1 MAEDQNK
8 QDYKDLNDTIEDV
21 NSNSTEYLQKFTY
34 RSYDG
39 KFQPR
44 WMRILHLIRF
54 ELIST
59 WRKSKFAKVLIVIVL
74 VFSLFAIIGAST
86 VKLLDE
92 EGEVIDDE
100 KVIRDALNEAI
111 ANHLAMNSLIL
122 SNSDG
127 ISYGLGMGLSFLL
140 IIVIGLAGSGFF
152 ADDKKGKVIEIYL
165 SRLEKREY
173 ITGKVGAI
181 VIYINI
187 FVLLPLLITG
197 LLYVQ
202 ALEEDHVEFLDF
214 YLGIITYSILCS
226 IILGLFILVLSI
238 FVEKRA
244 YASLIFFL
252 VFLFGGIIGNWIAEE
267 NMNNEFLLLISPSN
281 FLVLLAYVCL
291 GDYDLGVW
299 DDKQEKVRPLN
310 LDNGFSLE
318 YWHIFLLA
326 FIYILIFS
334 LILAYKIWK
343 TTTEEL

>member
-1 MAEDQNK
+1 MTEDQ
-8 QDYKDLNDTIEDV
+8 T
-21 NSNSTEYLQKFTY
+21 NSTEYLQKFTY

-44 WMRILHLIRF
+44 WMRVLYLIRF

-59 WRKSKFAKVLIVIVL
+59 WRKSKFAKVLMIIIL
-74 VFSLFAIIGAST
+74 TFNFFAILGAAML
-86 VKLLDE
+86 K
-92 EGEVIDDE
+92 GIDDDII
-100 KVIRDALNEAI
+100 IRDALNASIASYLAI
-111 ANHLAMNSLIL
+111 DSSFIL
-122 SNSDG
+122 SNSEG
-127 ISYGLGMGLSFLL
+127 LYYGLGMGMGLGILVL
-140 IIVIGLAGSGFF
+140 IVIGLAGSGFF
-152 ADDKKGKVIEIYL
+152 ADDKRGKVIEIYL

-181 VIYINI
+181 VVYINI
-187 FVLLPLLITG
+187 FVLIPLLLTG
-197 LLYVQ
+197 MLFVQ
-202 ALEEDHVEFLDF
+202 SLEKDHADFLHF

-252 VFLFGGIIGNWIAEE
+252 YFFFGTIIGNMIAEDH
-267 NMNNEFLLLISPSN
+267 MYNEFLFLISPSN

-291 GDYDLGVW
+291 GDYDLGVYNENT
-299 DDKQEKVRPLN
+299 DKVVKLN
-310 LDNGFSLE
+310 LDNGIGLE
-318 YWHIFLLA
+318 YWHVFLQA
-326 FIYILIFS
+326 FLIILILS

>member
-1 MAEDQNK
+1 MTEDQ
-8 QDYKDLNDTIEDV
+8 T
-21 NSNSTEYLQKFTY
+21 NSSSTEYLQKFTY

-44 WMRILHLIRF
+44 WMRVLYLIRF

-59 WRKSKFAKVLIVIVL
+59 WRKSKFAKVLMIIIL
-74 VFSLFAIIGAST
+74 TFSFFAILGAAML
-86 VKLLDE
+86 KD
-92 EGEVIDDE
+92 IDDDII
-100 KVIRDALNEAI
+100 IRDALNESV
-111 ANHLAMNSLIL
+111 ANYLSLSSFIL

-127 ISYGLGMGLSFLL
+127 FYYGLGMGMGLGILVL
-140 IIVIGLAGSGFF
+140 IVIGLAGSGFF
-152 ADDKKGKVIEIYL
+152 ADDKRGKVIEIYL

-187 FVLLPLLITG
+187 FVLIPLLITG
-197 LLYVQ
+197 ILFVQ
-202 ALEEDHVEFLDF
+202 SLEKDHADFLHF

-252 VFLFGGIIGNWIAEE
+252 YFFFGTIIGNMIAEDH
-267 NMNNEFLLLISPSN
+267 MYNEFLFLISPSN

-291 GDYDLGVW
+291 GDYDLGVYNEKT
-299 DDKQEKVRPLN
+299 DKVVKLN
-310 LDNGFSLE
+310 LDNGVGLE
-318 YWHIFLLA
+318 YWHVFLQA
-326 FIYILIFS
+326 FLIILILS